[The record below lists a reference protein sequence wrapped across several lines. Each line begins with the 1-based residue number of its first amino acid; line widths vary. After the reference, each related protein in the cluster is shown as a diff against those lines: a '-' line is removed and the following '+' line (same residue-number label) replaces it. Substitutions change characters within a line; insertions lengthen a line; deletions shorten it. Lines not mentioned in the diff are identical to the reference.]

1 MRGRLR
7 KIETVSIHPNAYQ
20 ISSDKKPAGKGE
32 EVAICPPMEPAPTKG
47 VVAVCPPM
55 KETPE
60 SKQVRLALRKK
71 REAFKPL
78 PADDL
83 KKLIREEDF
92 VVDFYLRFDTVY
104 S

>member
-1 MRGRLR
+1 MVYL
-7 KIETVSIHPNAYQ
+7 HPNAHQ
-20 ISSDKKPAGKGE
+20 ISSDKKPVGKGE
-32 EVAICPPMEPAPTKG
+32 AVAVCPPMELPPTKG

-78 PADDL
+78 PADEM
-83 KKLIREEDF
+83 KTLIREQDF
-92 VVDFYLRFDTVY
+92 VVDFYLRSADHF
-104 S
+104 